1 MDNINLLLTDE
12 FITFSGK
19 IAQLHAEKKKKKQEL
34 KAFYDKIQAE
44 LGHLDDQAKAIAL
57 EFEDW
62 KRANSTEDETEEAT
76 T

>member
-12 FITFSGK
+12 FIAFSGK

-34 KAFYDKIQAE
+34 KSFYDKIQAE
-44 LGHLDDQAKAIAL
+44 LAALDGQAKAIAT

-62 KRANSTEDETEEAT
+62 KRENSPAEDQEEAT

>member
-34 KAFYDKIQAE
+34 KAFYDKIQVE
-44 LGHLDDQAKAIAL
+44 LGHLDDQAKAVAL

-62 KRANSTEDETEEAT
+62 KRAHSPEETEEAT